1 MHVLGIHMNAMPTT
15 ALSEEW
21 GTLTG
26 LWAFNKTDETL
37 KMMLK
42 KNDVPILLQDPLALV
57 IHFILLLP
65 VNIDKAYFDTIVKAC
80 YNLCVV
86 QILVRLTCGLSKKER
101 SALESDHRREPTARK
116 LSSYLG
122 YVVLVMGQAGL
133 YRGADGTDQ
142 SGSADLDGLGIA
154 DLEASAQELALPF
167 LRIASLVKHYVFERD
182 LPAVPEDSLE
192 FPALVEFL
200 ELLHPR
206 APAQLA
212 VEGDVEA
219 METESLAIQAQP
231 SSAAG
236 AAATATSVVD
246 GLNWFRP
253 EPGEEEGAGQL
264 EMDLWLQEFLP
275 HVTKNCGK
283 AQQLLQVNLLW
294 RQPVL
299 LKVPK
304 NYDDIFQVSEFT
316 DFPLGWIVTSILNH
330 FLMQYY
336 HKRRCVVCHKVPKDP
351 TVCLMCGT
359 MVCLKEDCCKT
370 EVNGEGK
377 YSCDRDD
384 KLRHNF

>member
-122 YVVLVMGQAGL
+122 YVVLVMGSAGL

-142 SGSADLDGLGIA
+142 SGSLDLDGLDIA

-182 LPAVPEDSLE
+182 LPAVPEESLE
-192 FPALVEFL
+192 FAALVEFL

-206 APAQLA
+206 SPSQIA

-219 METESLAIQAQP
+219 METESLAIQAP
-231 SSAAG
+231 SAA
-236 AAATATSVVD
+236 AAVTATSVVD

-316 DFPLGWIVTSILNH
+316 VLHFIGSLIISFPPSVLSQAEV
-330 FLMQYY
+330 
-336 HKRRCVVCHKVPKDP
+336 RRLPQDPQGSHRVPHVRNDGVP
-351 TVCLMCGT
+351 
-359 MVCLKEDCCKT
+359 
-370 EVNGEGK
+370 EGRLLQ
-377 YSCDRDD
+377 DRSQW
-384 KLRHNF
+384 RG

>member
-21 GTLTG
+21 GALTG

-42 KNDVPILLQDPLALV
+42 KNDVPIMLQDPLALM

-65 VNIDKAYFDTIVKAC
+65 VNIDKGEGREPSRLLVLLRSRNNTEFIHYQFLSFPAYFDTIVKAC
-80 YNLCVV
+80 YNLCIV
-86 QILVRLTCGLSKKER
+86 QILVRLTCGLSRKER
-101 SALESDHRREPTARK
+101 SGLESDHRREPTARK

-122 YVVLVMGQAGL
+122 YVVLAMGSGGL

-142 SGSADLDGLGIA
+142 SGSLDLDGLDIV
-154 DLEASAQELALPF
+154 DLEASAQELAMPF
-167 LRIASLVKHYVFERD
+167 LRIASLVKHYVFERE
-182 LPAVPEDSLE
+182 LPTIAEDSLE
-192 FPALVEFL
+192 FAALVEFL
-200 ELLHPR
+200 ELNIDRPT
-206 APAQLA
+206 PAGSA
-212 VEGDVEA
+212 RVEDAEEVEA
-219 METESLAIQAQP
+219 METETH
-231 SSAAG
+231 SAATVPS
-236 AAATATSVVD
+236 ASVVD

-275 HVTKNCGK
+275 HVTRNCGK

-304 NYDDIFQVSEFT
+304 NYDDIFQVSDAIIALLLCFHR
-316 DFPLGWIVTSILNH
+316 FIRC
-330 FLMQYY
+330 
-336 HKRRCVVCHKVPKDP
+336 RRLHV
-351 TVCLMCGT
+351 TVCS
-359 MVCLKEDCCKT
+359 DW
-370 EVNGEGK
+370 
-377 YSCDRDD
+377 
-384 KLRHNF
+384 

>member
-1 MHVLGIHMNAMPTT
+1 MNAMPTT

-42 KNDVPILLQDPLALV
+42 KNDVPILLQDPLALM

-65 VNIDKAYFDTIVKAC
+65 VNIDKGVKCKNPKHSSSHCIYFSFSAYFDTIVKAC
-80 YNLCVV
+80 YNLCIV

-101 SALESDHRREPTARK
+101 SGLESDHRREPTARK

-122 YVVLVMGQAGL
+122 YVVLVMGSAGL

-142 SGSADLDGLGIA
+142 SGSLDLDGLDIA
-154 DLEASAQELALPF
+154 DLEASAQELAMPF
-167 LRIASLVKHYVFERD
+167 LRIASLVKHYVFERE
-182 LPAVPEDSLE
+182 LPAIAEDALE
-192 FPALVEFL
+192 FAALVEFL
-200 ELLHPR
+200 ELLNPR
-206 APAQLA
+206 PTAGAAAA
-212 VEGDVEA
+212 VHAEAGGGEVEA
-219 METESLAIQAQP
+219 METETQSPSLVMQAP
-231 SSAAG
+231 PEAS
-236 AAATATSVVD
+236 ATSVVD

-275 HVTKNCGK
+275 HVTRSCGK

-316 DFPLGWIVTSILNH
+316 VLQFIGSLLVTNIISSFSTITSGGASSAT
-330 FLMQYY
+330 
-336 HKRRCVVCHKVPKDP
+336 RSPRIPPCA
-351 TVCLMCGT
+351 
-359 MVCLKEDCCKT
+359 
-370 EVNGEGK
+370 
-377 YSCDRDD
+377 SCAERWCA
-384 KLRHNF
+384 

>member
-182 LPAVPEDSLE
+182 LPAIPEESHE
-192 FPALVEFL
+192 FAALVEFL

-206 APAQLA
+206 APAQIA
-212 VEGDVEA
+212 AEGDVEA
-219 METESLAIQAQP
+219 METESLAIQAT
-231 SSAAG
+231 SAAV
-236 AAATATSVVD
+236 TATSVVD

-304 NYDDIFQVSEFT
+304 NYDDIFQVSESNFAL
-316 DFPLGWIVTSILNH
+316 DRI
-330 FLMQYY
+330 
-336 HKRRCVVCHKVPKDP
+336 
-351 TVCLMCGT
+351 GT
-359 MVCLKEDCCKT
+359 L
-370 EVNGEGK
+370 
-377 YSCDRDD
+377 
-384 KLRHNF
+384 